1 MGITMNQHSTKRRR
15 IAAWLVLA
23 MVVASTASAQR
34 TNQKLAQAGMKFLSV
49 GLSARQAA
57 LADAFTAGEAN
68 AVSMLYNPA
77 GMARLGGFADA
88 SVGQVNWIADI
99 KHTYVAAAFSPWHGD
114 YGVLGF
120 TVQMVN
126 YGEIEATILANNPQ
140 GYLDV
145 GMFKPTAYAVG
156 LGYAS
161 ALTDRFSV
169 GGNMKLVN
177 QDLGTGIV
185 EVKYVKNPNRED
197 TGYEVVR
204 EVKSSLDVV
213 AWDFGV
219 LYFTG
224 YKSLAFGMSVRNF
237 SKEVKY
243 EKESFQLP
251 LTFRIGLS
259 MNMMDLFEMDPS
271 EQSLLLAVDAEHPR
285 DFPEQIKIG
294 AEYSFMDVVAFRV
307 GYVSPTDEHSIS
319 YGLGLKTRM
328 AGALLGVDYAY
339 TPFGVFNN
347 VQRLSLRV
355 GF

>member
-1 MGITMNQHSTKRRR
+1 MDITMNQHSTTRRL
-15 IAAWLVLA
+15 IIGWLTLA
-23 MVVASTASAQR
+23 MMVASTTYAQR

-77 GMARLGGFADA
+77 GMARLGSFADA

-99 KHTYVAAAFSPWHGD
+99 KHTYAAAAFSPWHGD

-126 YGEIEATILANNPQ
+126 YGEIEATILASNPQ
-140 GYLDV
+140 GFLDV
-145 GMFKPTAYAVG
+145 GVFKPTAYAVG
-156 LGYAS
+156 LGYAK
-161 ALTDRFSV
+161 ALSDRFSV

-177 QDLGTGIV
+177 QNLGTGIV
-185 EVKYVKNPNRED
+185 EVNYVQNPNRED

-243 EKESFQLP
+243 QKESFQLP

-259 MNMMDLFEMDPS
+259 MNMMDLFEMDPK
-271 EQSLLLAVDAEHPR
+271 EQSLFLAVDAEHPR

-307 GYVSPTDEHSIS
+307 GYVSPADEHSVS
-319 YGLGLKTRM
+319 YGLGLKTHL

-339 TPFGVFNN
+339 TPFGVFDN
-347 VQRLSLRV
+347 VQRLSLRI